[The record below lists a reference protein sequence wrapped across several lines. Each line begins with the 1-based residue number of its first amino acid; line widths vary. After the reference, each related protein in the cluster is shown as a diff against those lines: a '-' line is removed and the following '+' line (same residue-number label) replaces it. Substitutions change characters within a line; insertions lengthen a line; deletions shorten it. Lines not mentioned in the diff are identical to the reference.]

1 MRSLMTLMTLGDSH
15 SLFSFAGV
23 SGAKIYWRGPVTMH
37 RAARDGIASLV
48 PRNCRPNA
56 GDVLILS
63 FGEIDSRT
71 HIPRLARANGRPTS
85 EEADLL
91 LGRFEQALRH
101 FRARCPATVALSC
114 IGPYNPAFLEPQWY
128 GSDEECRV
136 DAKAIRDRM
145 NARLATM
152 GVPFIDFRAGYTL
165 PDGSI
170 DAAYSDDNVHIDA
183 RHSEP
188 VLAALRATLSG
199 DFRFRE
205 PPWPP
210 HPLAE
215 GPYQSPWKRF
225 RRAVRGRFKALV
237 CKAPAD

>member
-1 MRSLMTLMTLGDSH
+1 MTLMTLGDSH

-23 SGAKIYWRGPVTMH
+23 ADAKIYWRGPITMH

-48 PRNCRPNA
+48 PKNCRPKA

-71 HIPRLARANGRPTS
+71 HIPRLARANTRPTS
-85 EEADLL
+85 EETDLL
-91 LGRFEQALRH
+91 LDRFEQALLR
-101 FRARCPATVALSC
+101 FRARCPAIVALSC
-114 IGPYNPAFLEPQWY
+114 IVPFNPAFLEPQWY

-136 DAKAIRDRM
+136 DVKAIRDRM
-145 NARLATM
+145 NARMAAM
-152 GVPFIDFRAGYTL
+152 DVPFVDFRAGYAL

-170 DAAYSDDNVHIDA
+170 AAAFSDDNVHIDA

-188 VLAALRATLSG
+188 VLAALRAALPG
-199 DFRFRE
+199 DFSFRE

-210 HPLAE
+210 HPLAQA
-215 GPYQSPWKRF
+215 PYQSPWKRF
-225 RRAVRGRFKALV
+225 RRAVRSGFKAILV
-237 CKAPAD
+237 KTRAAQS